1 MFGSN
6 QNILGETVHVNGYP
20 FTVVGIAPEMFRG
33 MSVLLATDVWVPLH
47 MAERASPITPQ
58 FDGRIDPWLFLIGRL
73 RPGLTLERARADLEL
88 LAANLKDEYPENQG
102 KGVTV
107 IEASHNR
114 FGFGPMDQVRGAA
127 TVLMGVVGIVLMIAA
142 FNVANIHLA
151 RALARQREMAL
162 RVSLGAS
169 RFRVVRQLLTES
181 VLLSLVAGGA
191 GLMLA
196 MWAQE
201 LIVLQP
207 IAGFPLD
214 IDLGIDSRV
223 LGFTLLL
230 SIITGVFFG
239 MAPAIQTIRSDQ
251 ASALRSQSTGVS
263 IRKTTSRLQT
273 GLVIGQIA
281 LSLTL
286 LVSAGLLLKSW
297 DRTREVDP
305 GFGLRNGLVVTVNL
319 GFSQYAEVEGRRFQA
334 QIQDRI
340 AAMPGVESVAAMA
353 FVPFS
358 GQQGHHDA
366 EIEGYVPEPGE
377 SMLFP
382 RNMVGPNYLE
392 TMGIPI
398 IEGRG
403 FDERDRD
410 GSKPVALVNETMA
423 QKYWPGG
430 KAVGGRVE
438 ADLGVEREVI
448 GIVQD
453 FKYGA
458 RAEEPK
464 SYLFIPLDQAEYL
477 EHLSF
482 VARTAGDPSGL
493 IASVQREVTRLDPNL
508 PTADVVTVGKLLDQS
523 LLAAKGTALFISVFG
538 VLAVAL
544 GMVGVY
550 GVMSYLVS
558 QRWHEYGVRMAL
570 GAENSEILSL
580 VMRRGLMTAALG
592 TTTGLVL
599 AAVATRALAGLL
611 FEVSPLD
618 PGVFVLVSLV
628 IVATTLLA
636 GLLPARAATR
646 VNPIDVLRAE

>member
-1 MFGSN
+1 
-6 QNILGETVHVNGYP
+6 
-20 FTVVGIAPEMFRG
+20 
-33 MSVLLATDVWVPLH
+33 
-47 MAERASPITPQ
+47 
-58 FDGRIDPWLFLIGRL
+58 
-73 RPGLTLERARADLEL
+73 
-88 LAANLKDEYPENQG
+88 
-102 KGVTV
+102 
-107 IEASHNR
+107 
-114 FGFGPMDQVRGAA
+114 
-127 TVLMGVVGIVLMIAA
+127 
-142 FNVANIHLA
+142 
-151 RALARQREMAL
+151 
-162 RVSLGAS
+162 
-169 RFRVVRQLLTES
+169 
-181 VLLSLVAGGA
+181 
-191 GLMLA
+191 
-196 MWAQE
+196 
-201 LIVLQP
+201 
-207 IAGFPLD
+207 
-214 IDLGIDSRV
+214 
-223 LGFTLLL
+223 
-230 SIITGVFFG
+230 
-239 MAPAIQTIRSDQ
+239 
-251 ASALRSQSTGVS
+251 
-263 IRKTTSRLQT
+263 
-273 GLVIGQIA
+273 
-281 LSLTL
+281 
-286 LVSAGLLLKSW
+286 
-297 DRTREVDP
+297 
-305 GFGLRNGLVVTVNL
+305 
-319 GFSQYAEVEGRRFQA
+319 
-334 QIQDRI
+334 
-340 AAMPGVESVAAMA
+340 
-353 FVPFS
+353 
-358 GQQGHHDA
+358 
-366 EIEGYVPEPGE
+366 
-377 SMLFP
+377 MLFP